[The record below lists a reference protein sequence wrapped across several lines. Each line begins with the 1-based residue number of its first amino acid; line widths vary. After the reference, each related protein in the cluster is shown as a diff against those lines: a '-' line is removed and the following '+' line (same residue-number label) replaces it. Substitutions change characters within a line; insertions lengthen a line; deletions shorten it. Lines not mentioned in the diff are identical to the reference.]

1 MRASQQGDKKA
12 PGTLPGLSYAAERQE
27 SFIVKDANGQQ
38 LAYLYFED
46 EPQRQ
51 LSTKRLSR
59 DEARRIAV
67 NFAKL
72 PDLLLQPQE
81 RRASMVMVVKA
92 VLDAHSAVANHL
104 AAEHPDAKATIN
116 ALFGILNNP
125 EMIAALRALAS
136 EGPRL
141 FPGEPESNEGQ

>member
-1 MRASQQGDKKA
+1 MTA
-12 PGTLPGLSYAAERQE
+12 PRRFLPPWSIEERQE

-51 LSTKRLSR
+51 MSMKRLSH
-59 DEARRIAV
+59 DEARQIAV

-72 PDLLLQPQE
+72 PDLLQQPLE

-92 VLDAHSAVANHL
+92 VLDAHRALADHL

-116 ALFGILNNP
+116 ALFGVLDNP
-125 EMIAALRALAS
+125 EMVAALRALAS

-141 FPGEPESNEGQ
+141 FPGEPESDEGQ

>member
-1 MRASQQGDKKA
+1 VRPRRFPPPWSIE
-12 PGTLPGLSYAAERQE
+12 ERQE

-51 LSTKRLSR
+51 MSMKRLSR
-59 DEARRIAV
+59 DEARGIAV
-67 NFAKL
+67 NFVKL

-92 VLDAHSAVANHL
+92 VLDAHRALANHL

-116 ALFGILNNP
+116 VLFGVLDNP
-125 EMIAALRALAS
+125 EIVAALRALAS
-136 EGPRL
+136 DGPRL
-141 FPGEPESNEGQ
+141 FPGEPESDEGQ

>member
-1 MRASQQGDKKA
+1 MTA
-12 PGTLPGLSYAAERQE
+12 PRRFPQPWSIEERQE

-51 LSTKRLSR
+51 MSMKRLSH
-59 DEARRIAV
+59 DEARQIAV

-72 PDLLLQPQE
+72 PDLLQQPLE

-92 VLDAHSAVANHL
+92 VLDAHRALADHL

-116 ALFGILNNP
+116 ALFGVLDNP
-125 EMIAALRALAS
+125 EMVAALRALAS

-141 FPGEPESNEGQ
+141 FPGEPESDEGQ

>member
-1 MRASQQGDKKA
+1 MTA
-12 PGTLPGLSYAAERQE
+12 PRRFPQPWSIEERQE
-27 SFIVKDANGQQ
+27 SFVVKDANGQQ
-38 LAYLYFED
+38 LAYLYFEY

-51 LSTKRLSR
+51 MSMKRLSH
-59 DEARRIAV
+59 DEARQIAV

-72 PDLLLQPQE
+72 PDLLQQPLE

-92 VLDAHSAVANHL
+92 VLDAHRALADHL

-116 ALFGILNNP
+116 ALFGVLDNP
-125 EMIAALRALAS
+125 EMVAALRALAS

-141 FPGEPESNEGQ
+141 FPGEPESDEGQ

>member
-1 MRASQQGDKKA
+1 MTA
-12 PGTLPGLSYAAERQE
+12 PRRFPQPWSIEERQE
-27 SFIVKDANGQQ
+27 SFVVKDANGQQ

-51 LSTKRLSR
+51 MSMKRLSH
-59 DEARRIAV
+59 DEARQIAV

-72 PDLLLQPQE
+72 PDLLQQPLE

-92 VLDAHSAVANHL
+92 VLDAHRALADHL

-116 ALFGILNNP
+116 ALFGVLDNP
-125 EMIAALRALAS
+125 EMVAALRALAS

-141 FPGEPESNEGQ
+141 FPGEPESDEGQ

>member
-1 MRASQQGDKKA
+1 M
-12 PGTLPGLSYAAERQE
+12 LPMPEPRSFPPPWSIEERQE
-27 SFIVKDANGQQ
+27 SFIVKDANGQA

-51 LSTKRLSR
+51 MSMKRLSR
-59 DEARRIAV
+59 DEARRIAA

-72 PDLLLQPQE
+72 PDLLQQPLE

-92 VLDAHSAVANHL
+92 VLDAHREFANNRV
-104 AAEHPDAKATIN
+104 AEHPDAKATIN
-116 ALFGILNNP
+116 ALFGILDNP

-141 FPGEPESNEGQ
+141 FPGEPESDEGQ

>member
-1 MRASQQGDKKA
+1 MTA
-12 PGTLPGLSYAAERQE
+12 PRRFPQPWSIEERQE
-27 SFIVKDANGQQ
+27 SFVVKDANGQQ

-51 LSTKRLSR
+51 MSMKRLSH
-59 DEARRIAV
+59 DEARQIAV

-72 PDLLLQPQE
+72 PDLLQQPLE

-92 VLDAHSAVANHL
+92 VLDAHRALADLL

-116 ALFGILNNP
+116 ALFGVLDNP
-125 EMIAALRALAS
+125 EMVAALRALAS

-141 FPGEPESNEGQ
+141 FPGEPESDEGQ

>member
-1 MRASQQGDKKA
+1 MTA
-12 PGTLPGLSYAAERQE
+12 PRRFPQPWSIEERQE
-27 SFIVKDANGQQ
+27 SFVVKDANGQQ

-51 LSTKRLSR
+51 MSMKRLSH
-59 DEARRIAV
+59 DEARQIAV

-72 PDLLLQPQE
+72 PDLLQQPLE

-92 VLDAHSAVANHL
+92 VLDAHRALADHL

-116 ALFGILNNP
+116 ALFGVLDNP
-125 EMIAALRALAS
+125 EMVAALRALAS

-141 FPGEPESNEGQ
+141 FPGEPKSDEGQ